1 MIDMHTHILPGV
13 DDGAETME
21 TAIEMIGSSIK
32 NGTKE
37 ILLTP
42 HGNIMGLYE
51 NFELSKLRNQYRKL
65 QEELLKRKIGATLH
79 LGMEVFG
86 TYDIEKKIQNHEVLP
101 IGQSKYML
109 VEFEFEEDAETMFLI
124 LKKICEQG
132 FRPIIVHPERY
143 SVVKDH
149 PSIVYEWNRLNY
161 GIQINKGSLAGRF
174 GKREEETAF
183 LLLDA
188 NLVQIIASDCHDCFE
203 RRPGLKNIYTYISE
217 NYSEGYAELLMEINP
232 KRVLENKKILIVNPR
247 RV

>member
-109 VEFEFEEDAETMFLI
+109 VEFEF
-124 LKKICEQG
+124 
-132 FRPIIVHPERY
+132 
-143 SVVKDH
+143 
-149 PSIVYEWNRLNY
+149 
-161 GIQINKGSLAGRF
+161 
-174 GKREEETAF
+174 
-183 LLLDA
+183 
-188 NLVQIIASDCHDCFE
+188 
-203 RRPGLKNIYTYISE
+203 
-217 NYSEGYAELLMEINP
+217 
-232 KRVLENKKILIVNPR
+232 
-247 RV
+247 

>member
-132 FRPIIVHPERY
+132 FRPIIAHPERY
-143 SVVKDH
+143 LYMREEELVALKK
-149 PSIVYEWNRLNY
+149 NGCKFQLNLM
-161 GIQINKGSLAGRF
+161 SLAG
-174 GKREEETAF
+174 
-183 LLLDA
+183 
-188 NLVQIIASDCHDCFE
+188 
-203 RRPGLKNIYTYISE
+203 TY
-217 NYSEGYAELLMEINP
+217 G
-232 KRVLENKKILIVNPR
+232 KRVLQRSQVLLKAGFYDFAGSDLHHLEIYMDALSRIRLSRSQQQLVKTLIDNNNLL
-247 RV
+247 